1 MMGTIDTMNKTMDS
15 VKLITDETQYVVGE
29 VKGFVG
35 GIKTKCEDLE
45 TVLVDDVKSV
55 IGKSINQLARYFQ
68 RNIVPLFDSF
78 LNSFLYFLSNICRSN
93 KRNP

>member
-1 MMGTIDTMNKTMDS
+1 MCCCPELKAMMGTIDTMNKTMDS

-55 IGKSINQLARYFQ
+55 IGKSLCIRSLSCSKRY
-68 RNIVPLFDSF
+68 VAL
-78 LNSFLYFLSNICRSN
+78 L
-93 KRNP
+93 